1 MKKLKWYWWVLIIAI
16 IIIIIVI
23 VVRNNKI
30 NSSKGALALAAKQSL
45 STGIRKAT
53 LKQQQQQ
60 GDLDLLNKV
69 GACINN
75 IPDSDI
81 SAYYPGVS
89 EEDYARRLLA
99 KCSITPAQIE
109 RVMILIQ

>member
-23 VVRNNKI
+23 VVRNNK
-30 NSSKGALALAAKQSL
+30 NKSQGALASGAKQS
-45 STGIRKAT
+45 TIKAIRNA
-53 LKQQQQQ
+53 LVLQQQQA
-60 GDLDLLNKV
+60 DVDLLNKV
-69 GACINN
+69 NICISN

-99 KCSITPAQIE
+99 KCSITSAQVE